1 MIFIFIFLFNFFY
14 IQLYMYFTFE
24 KAYYMPTI
32 KINSVGSS
40 FGHFDDVI
48 LIVKAALCFF
58 DGSYEGQFLRYFWQS
73 HLARYIACW
82 IG

>member
-1 MIFIFIFLFNFFY
+1 MLTTWDDEFIICVLVKPHMNDFYVFFLFNFFFY

-32 KINSVGSS
+32 KINSVGLS

-48 LIVKAALCFF
+48 LIVKAAL
-58 DGSYEGQFLRYFWQS
+58 
-73 HLARYIACW
+73 
-82 IG
+82 

>member
-1 MIFIFIFLFNFFY
+1 MNDFYVFFLFFIFFY

-48 LIVKAALCFF
+48 LIVKAAL
-58 DGSYEGQFLRYFWQS
+58 
-73 HLARYIACW
+73 
-82 IG
+82 

>member
-1 MIFIFIFLFNFFY
+1 MMNLLSVYLSNHTRMIFIYIFLFNFFY
-14 IQLYMYFTFE
+14 KQLYMYFTFE

-48 LIVKAALCFF
+48 LIVKAAL
-58 DGSYEGQFLRYFWQS
+58 
-73 HLARYIACW
+73 
-82 IG
+82 

>member
-1 MIFIFIFLFNFFY
+1 MIFMYFFILFFFY

-48 LIVKAALCFF
+48 LIVKAAL
-58 DGSYEGQFLRYFWQS
+58 
-73 HLARYIACW
+73 
-82 IG
+82 

>member
-1 MIFIFIFLFNFFY
+1 MNLLSVYLSNHTRMIFIYIFLFDFFY

-48 LIVKAALCFF
+48 LIVKAAL
-58 DGSYEGQFLRYFWQS
+58 
-73 HLARYIACW
+73 
-82 IG
+82 

>member
-1 MIFIFIFLFNFFY
+1 MIFIYIFLFNFFY

-48 LIVKAALCFF
+48 LIVKAAL
-58 DGSYEGQFLRYFWQS
+58 
-73 HLARYIACW
+73 
-82 IG
+82 

>member
-1 MIFIFIFLFNFFY
+1 
-14 IQLYMYFTFE
+14 MYFTFE

-48 LIVKAALCFF
+48 LIVKAALCFLTVHTRVNFF
-58 DGSYEGQFLRYFWQS
+58 DTFGN
-73 HLARYIACW
+73 HI
-82 IG
+82 